1 MDRRVFYE
9 GRGRLVSAVMADA
22 SQLAPYVRERELREM
37 AFFEGGTIAERI
49 RLSIERSE
57 KAFAFL
63 SKEGTALILCG
74 VAPIER
80 PAGVSR
86 RLGLLAG
93 RGGLPWALSRP
104 EASGYKLEIVGR
116 AAPVFFR
123 EIKAGYDYLTCWAGG
138 WMTELFKLF
147 ARHDFFPA
155 ERAEYM
161 GETLVR
167 MEWRRM

>member
-1 MDRRVFYE
+1 MQGFLRRISMIDT
-9 GRGRLVSAVMADA
+9 L
-22 SQLAPYVRERELREM
+22 
-37 AFFEGGTIAERI
+37 
-49 RLSIERSE
+49 LSVDWTGIV
-57 KAFAFL
+57 L
-63 SKEGTALILCG
+63 WICVVALILCG

-86 RLGLLAG
+86 RIGLLAG

-116 AAPVFFR
+116 AAPAFFR

-147 ARHDFFPA
+147 ARHDFFPI

>member
-104 EASGYKLEIVGR
+104 EAVSLLPIGVREVKGEFEKDDIVKIIAPDGRQIGVGR
-116 AAPVFFR
+116 IACDSNRARQAAGKKGIRPF
-123 EIKAGYDYLTCWAGG
+123 IHYDYLY
-138 WMTELFKLF
+138 L
-147 ARHDFFPA
+147 D
-155 ERAEYM
+155 
-161 GETLVR
+161 
-167 MEWRRM
+167 

>member
-22 SQLAPYVRERELREM
+22 SELAPYVRERELREM
-37 AFFEGGTIAERI
+37 AFFEGGTIEERI

-74 VAPIER
+74 VAPLER
-80 PAGVSR
+80 TSCVSR

-93 RGGLPWALSRP
+93 RCGLPWALSRP

>member
-1 MDRRVFYE
+1 MDRRVFYK

-22 SQLAPYVRERELREM
+22 SELAPYVRERELREM
-37 AFFEGGTIAERI
+37 AFFEGGTIEERI

-93 RGGLPWALSRP
+93 RGGLPWRCRDRRRAGTSSR
-104 EASGYKLEIVGR
+104 
-116 AAPVFFR
+116 
-123 EIKAGYDYLTCWAGG
+123 
-138 WMTELFKLF
+138 
-147 ARHDFFPA
+147 
-155 ERAEYM
+155 
-161 GETLVR
+161 
-167 MEWRRM
+167 